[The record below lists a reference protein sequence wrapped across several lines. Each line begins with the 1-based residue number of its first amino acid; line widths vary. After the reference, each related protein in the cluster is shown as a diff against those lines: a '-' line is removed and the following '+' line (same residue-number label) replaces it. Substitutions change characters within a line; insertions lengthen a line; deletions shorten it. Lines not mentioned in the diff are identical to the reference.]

1 MTLITATSAARFVA
15 SIGVNASINYT
26 DGKYANIQTVLAD
39 LKYIGV
45 SLIRTAAYVP
55 GMQGQSAYNLA
66 ASQGIRFDMLLY
78 ANPAPQTSVAQMA
91 AF

>member
-55 GMQGQSAYNLA
+55 GM
-66 ASQGIRFDMLLY
+66 
-78 ANPAPQTSVAQMA
+78 
-91 AF
+91 